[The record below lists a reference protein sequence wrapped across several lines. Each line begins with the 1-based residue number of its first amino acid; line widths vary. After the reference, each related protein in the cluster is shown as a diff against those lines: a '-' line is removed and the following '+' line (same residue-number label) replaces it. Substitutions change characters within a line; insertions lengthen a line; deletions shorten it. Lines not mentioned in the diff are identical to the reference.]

1 MALDID
7 RTSSTSGLTEEEA
20 KAFHSIFM
28 TSFLAFTG
36 IAVVAH
42 FLVWTW
48 RPWLQGGGGTTQ
60 QSLLDS
66 LHHVTALL
74 G

>member
-1 MALDID
+1 MALDVD
-7 RTSSTSGLTEEEA
+7 RSSSTSGLTEEEA

-28 TSFLAFTG
+28 TSFLGFTG

-48 RPWLQGGGGTTQ
+48 RPWLQTPTASTQ
-60 QSLLDS
+60 QSMLHA